1 MIRSFRQ
8 GLAFAAL
15 FVVSASGLA
24 CDSAPTTAGYPSAPG
39 FSLSLSP
46 SVVTVAPGNTRTV
59 SIKAVRTGGLDA
71 PITYVVTGA
80 PLGLTVGV
88 EPTSVTDSSKLS
100 IAASAALTEGNY
112 SVVVQA
118 TAPGAAAQQ
127 TTLAV
132 TVSVPNGVS
141 PSISIVAA
149 AAHTCALS
157 AAGVAYC
164 WGYNANGQLG
174 NNDSAIVSPTPV
186 AVAGGILFHT
196 LSVSRVLD
204 VTCALDTAGAAY
216 CWGENG
222 NGQLGDGTT
231 TRRLTPTPVAG
242 GLVFK
247 SVAVGDGH
255 ACGVVTSG
263 TAYCWGRTA
272 NGAFG
277 DGSVGMH
284 LTPAVAAPGMTF
296 QSIVTGTDYTCGLTP
311 AGAAFCWGLGFSGQL
326 GDGSGVSST
335 TPVAVAGGLTFRSL
349 VAGGLTA
356 CGLTAAGQ
364 AYCWGNNFYG
374 TVGDGTSATEN
385 GTMRRVSPVAVAGG
399 LTFQSLAAGYQTM
412 CGLTDSGAGY
422 CWGYNFGAIG
432 DGSFDHRST
441 PTLVAG
447 GLTFKSIS
455 SGTGYGCGVVTGDS
469 IYCWG
474 DNSDGGLGDGTI
486 VSHATP
492 EPVRWP

>member
-1 MIRSFRQ
+1 
-8 GLAFAAL
+8 
-15 FVVSASGLA
+15 LA
-24 CDSAPTTAGYPSAPG
+24 CDSGPNIAGYPSAPG
-39 FSLSLSP
+39 FSLSLAP
-46 SVVTVAPGNTRTV
+46 SVVTIAPGNTRTV

-71 PITYVVTGA
+71 AISYAVIGA
-80 PLGLTVGV
+80 PPGLTVGV
-88 EPTSVTDSSKLS
+88 TPTSVADSSTLT
-100 IAASAALTEGNY
+100 IAASAALAEGDY

-118 TAPGAAAQQ
+118 TTPGAAAQQ
-127 TTLAV
+127 ATLAV

-141 PSISIVAA
+141 PSIRVVAA
-149 AAHTCALS
+149 ASHTCALS
-157 AAGVAYC
+157 AAGIAYC
-164 WGYNANGQLG
+164 WGYNPNGQLG

-186 AVAGGILFHT
+186 AVAGGIVFQALA
-196 LSVSRVLD
+196 VSRVED
-204 VTCALDTAGAAY
+204 VTCALDVVGAAY

-242 GLVFK
+242 GLQFK
-247 SVAVGDGH
+247 SLAVGDGH
-255 ACGVVTSG
+255 ACGVATNG

-277 DGSVGMH
+277 DGSVGTH
-284 LTPAVAAPGMTF
+284 LTPAVAAPELTF

-311 AGAAFCWGLGFSGQL
+311 NGAAYCWGLGFSGQL

-349 VAGGLTA
+349 AAGGLTA
-356 CGLTAAGQ
+356 CGLTTAGQ

-374 TVGDGTSATEN
+374 TVGDGTSATET
-385 GTMRRVSPVAVAGG
+385 GTMRRASPVAVAGG
-399 LTFQSLAAGYQTM
+399 LTFQSLSAGYQTM

-441 PTLVAG
+441 PTRVAG

-455 SGTGYGCGVVTGDS
+455 SGTGYGCGVVADDS
-469 IYCWG
+469 VVCWG